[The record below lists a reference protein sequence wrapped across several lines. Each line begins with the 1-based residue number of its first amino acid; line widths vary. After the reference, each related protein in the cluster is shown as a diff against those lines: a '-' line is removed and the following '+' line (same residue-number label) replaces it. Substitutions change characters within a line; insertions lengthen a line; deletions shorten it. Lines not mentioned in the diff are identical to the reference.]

1 METTKRCWRV
11 LPQLG
16 ELVFSFFP
24 FSSSSF
30 LFFSLSPIVFLDELH
45 PRPGSVPRL
54 NKWWASSTVSSC
66 AQLVVWWF
74 LFFFPPFPFPF
85 FFSFFF
91 FFFFTTR
98 QRNNGKRKRG
108 RGEWRVEESIPR
120 DLDTPWGPVPTLSTT
135 PVRFHTPLD
144 YIHRGRWM
152 NIRLPRRRRYSRLR
166 LFLYLFFLSFFLFF

>member
-1 METTKRCWRV
+1 MPYQRGRATGAKTNIAFNV
-11 LPQLG
+11 AI
-16 ELVFSFFP
+16 VFSLRTRPEESGHTLGYMLILDRKPAEQMHRPP
-24 FSSSSF
+24 F
-30 LFFSLSPIVFLDELH
+30 L
-45 PRPGSVPRL
+45 
-54 NKWWASSTVSSC
+54 
-66 AQLVVWWF
+66 
-74 LFFFPPFPFPF
+74 PFPFLPF
-85 FFSFFF
+85 FLSFFF